1 MCQTINKKKPAVRR
15 VEEQAESRVRFRLIT
30 RGSLSPVCPLFFSW
44 SKHGRQQH
52 VAAYFIESGISK
64 IRTMC
69 LLASPF
75 LSCDP
80 SHAALRG
87 PNPPSGNVSTT

>member
-64 IRTMC
+64 I
-69 LLASPF
+69 
-75 LSCDP
+75 
-80 SHAALRG
+80 
-87 PNPPSGNVSTT
+87 

>member
-30 RGSLSPVCPLFFSW
+30 RGSLSPVCP
-44 SKHGRQQH
+44 RQQH

-64 IRTMC
+64 I
-69 LLASPF
+69 
-75 LSCDP
+75 
-80 SHAALRG
+80 
-87 PNPPSGNVSTT
+87 